1 MTDTPRLWD
10 RRADETPKSYEAFRV
25 YCDLGARGSIGDAIQ
40 KTLKTLPS
48 ESQLVQWKRWSRKFH
63 WVSRKLARAEWMAR
77 TADED
82 AQTYRHECYR
92 ALTAVAYKFITSEDP
107 ERVRVGSAIIK
118 DHYPP
123 PVRVADVS
131 ERIEDLSDIQDADLE
146 RMKAIR
152 DAARA
157 KAQAKVSDGRDAA
170 RAERLPPPTEV
181 PV

>member
-1 MTDTPRLWD
+1 MPEQPHPWD
-10 RRADETPKSYEAFRV
+10 CLPTETAKSYEAFRV

-82 AQTYRHECYR
+82 SQTYRHECYR
-92 ALTAVAYKFITSEDP
+92 ALTAVAYKFIMSEVP

-123 PVRVADVS
+123 VAQVADVS
-131 ERIEDLSDIQDADLE
+131 ERIEDLVVISLMRHLSA
-146 RMKAIR
+146 
-152 DAARA
+152 
-157 KAQAKVSDGRDAA
+157 
-170 RAERLPPPTEV
+170 
-181 PV
+181 